1 MRKKLGLF
9 VIVGILM
16 SAGVA
21 SADRGYWFSDV
32 ANNWITVFNVMN
44 TGTASQAATVQFYD
58 EAGVSLGSTTTT
70 LGVNANWNFS
80 TSSVGNITA
89 STFEAGT
96 RGVAVIRSAT
106 ATPGEIRGH
115 SSIFNTSSSSG
126 FQMRIPSAAN
136 QDSVVQ

>member
-1 MRKKLGLF
+1 MIKKLGLF
-9 VIVGILM
+9 VIVGIMM

-44 TGTASQAATVQFYD
+44 TRSSSQAATVEFFD

-70 LGVNANWNFS
+70 LGSNANWNFS
-80 TSSVGNITA
+80 TSTVGNITA

-96 RGVAVIRSAT
+96 RGVAIIRGVNA
-106 ATPGEIRGH
+106 GEVRGH

-136 QDSVVQ
+136 EDDNVQ